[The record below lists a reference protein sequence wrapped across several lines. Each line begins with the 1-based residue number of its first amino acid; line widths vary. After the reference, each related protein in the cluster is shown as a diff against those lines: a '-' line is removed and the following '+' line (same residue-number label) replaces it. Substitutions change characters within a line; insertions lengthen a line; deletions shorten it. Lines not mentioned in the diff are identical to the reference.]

1 MRLLHAQLGLT
12 VALAALTGCER
23 EASAPVSV
31 PTSTP
36 SAPAA
41 PAAPVAPASGDIPSS
56 SAPAGPSEGATA
68 IGGVTGG
75 KQDGGAT
82 RGGAPEATGGDGTS
96 APDDKSKGK

>member
-12 VALAALTGCER
+12 VALAALSGCDR

-36 SAPAA
+36 PAPVT
-41 PAAPVAPASGDIPSS
+41 PVTPVAPASGDIPSS
-56 SAPAGPSEGATA
+56 STPAGPSEGATA

-75 KQDGGAT
+75 RQDGGAAK
-82 RGGAPEATGGDGTS
+82 GGAPEATGGDGATT
-96 APDDKSKGK
+96 PDDKSKGK